1 MAKYT
6 MFTDGTNC
14 EEMERIKEE
23 FEAERNRKI
32 VLHSL
37 KPHVYILSSDL
48 PSKVTLIWTHLQYP
62 EHPSSPVYSRYLV
75 QWQDHPDHPQVVGS
89 LYTSSNTVSLRLLP
103 NTFYIVQVHDLWARK
118 VSSPTI
124 INTSVREEVR
134 VSWQVVSM
142 VGALALAS
150 LVVGAILNSMR
161 NCTISGESIPCLTQF
176 TGNHDSP
183 RTLVS
188 NSRTVSIV
196 ISDIKNVLGLRRDRK
211 KQESEIRFECLYLQE
226 V

>member
-1 MAKYT
+1 
-6 MFTDGTNC
+6 
-14 EEMERIKEE
+14 
-23 FEAERNRKI
+23 
-32 VLHSL
+32 
-37 KPHVYILSSDL
+37 
-48 PSKVTLIWTHLQYP
+48 
-62 EHPSSPVYSRYLV
+62 
-75 QWQDHPDHPQVVGS
+75 
-89 LYTSSNTVSLRLLP
+89 
-103 NTFYIVQVHDLWARK
+103 
-118 VSSPTI
+118 
-124 INTSVREEVR
+124 
-134 VSWQVVSM
+134 M